1 MALFYFRYM
10 NQKRLGISIIFIVL
24 LVCFC
29 KKASAEK
36 VYEFNSTCQQAY
48 QEIIK
53 LKLRKLI
60 NLLNQNKPL
69 TNPLQAIIIK
79 EKLLEYFFKIEKV
92 VLSNYL

>member
-1 MALFYFRYM
+1 MKFSNNKSFN
-10 NQKRLGISIIFIVL
+10 NQLRK
-24 LVCFC
+24 
-29 KKASAEK
+29 
-36 VYEFNSTCQQAY
+36 
-48 QEIIK
+48 IIK